1 MATLVTQARHRFTT
15 KYCSVLKAKNTVNT
29 PFFAAT
35 FVMKSGDVVEDVTKR
50 PILHIPN
57 ITQGA
62 PGCHHRWSG
71 TLSDT
76 FGVVAALRRDHG
88 AFRGACCRVGSVFVV

>member
-1 MATLVTQARHRFTT
+1 MPRGPQARHRFTT

-29 PFFAAT
+29 SFFAAK

-62 PGCHHRWSG
+62 PRA
-71 TLSDT
+71 TI
-76 FGVVAALRRDHG
+76 
-88 AFRGACCRVGSVFVV
+88 VGPAH

>member
-29 PFFAAT
+29 SFFAAT

-62 PGCHHRWSG
+62 P
-71 TLSDT
+71 
-76 FGVVAALRRDHG
+76 LRNVLR
-88 AFRGACCRVGSVFVV
+88 ATIVGPAH